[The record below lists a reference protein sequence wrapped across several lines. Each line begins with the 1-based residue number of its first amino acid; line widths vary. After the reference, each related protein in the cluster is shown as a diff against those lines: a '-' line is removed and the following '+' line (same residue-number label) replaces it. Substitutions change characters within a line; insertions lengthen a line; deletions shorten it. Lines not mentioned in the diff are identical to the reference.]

1 MKKGLLVV
9 GLVVVMALGYTAY
22 SKAHTVRNCRVI
34 QECDKVVTVLHP
46 NGEYYDFFT
55 YDSNL
60 YKEDTIIKVSF
71 NELKLNKED
80 YTVNSGNPKE
90 VLKAIEDVDKPVLN
104 FKLPQAQVMTDPV
117 TEIVGPDI
125 NPEVALNNNDINHP
139 KLEFK
144 LPRAVRFYYGS
155 LLG

>member
-1 MKKGLLVV
+1 MKKSLLVV
-9 GLVVVMALGYTAY
+9 GLVVMMVLGFTSYD
-22 SKAHTVRNCRVI
+22 KAHTVRNCRVI
-34 QECDKVVTVLHP
+34 QEADKVVTVLHP

-90 VLKAIEDVDKPVLN
+90 VLKSIEDVDKTVLEQELVSIKN
-104 FKLPQAQVMTDPV
+104 
-117 TEIVGPDI
+117 I
-125 NPEVALNNNDINHP
+125 NE
-139 KLEFK
+139 
-144 LPRAVRFYYGS
+144 
-155 LLG
+155 

>member
-1 MKKGLLVV
+1 MKKGLLVA
-9 GLVVVMALGYTAY
+9 GLVVVIALGYTAY

-34 QECDKVVTVLHP
+34 QEADKVVTVLHP

-71 NELKLNKED
+71 NELKLDKED

-90 VLKAIEDVDKPVLN
+90 VLKAIEDIDKPVLKQELVSIEDINKPVMEQNLVSIEDVDKPVLKQN
-104 FKLPQAQVMTDPV
+104 LVSIK
-117 TEIVGPDI
+117 DI
-125 NPEVALNNNDINHP
+125 N
-139 KLEFK
+139 K
-144 LPRAVRFYYGS
+144 
-155 LLG
+155 

>member
-1 MKKGLLVV
+1 MRSVEIVSRAEEKVMKKGLLVA
-9 GLVVVMALGYTAY
+9 GLVVVMTLGYTAY

-34 QECDKVVTVLHP
+34 QEADKVVTVLHP
-46 NGEYYDFFT
+46 NGEYYDFFA

-90 VLKAIEDVDKPVLN
+90 VLKSIEDVEKPVLEQN
-104 FKLPQAQVMTDPV
+104 LVSIEDVEKPVLEQELKLVS
-117 TEIVGPDI
+117 IKDI
-125 NPEVALNNNDINHP
+125 NE
-139 KLEFK
+139 
-144 LPRAVRFYYGS
+144 
-155 LLG
+155 